1 MHEATFHIRGE
12 VPYEEATKGRD
23 VSIELW
29 CNNHCDLL
37 HVKGA
42 VTDDICDEIA
52 ATVGIEHSSGEQPGI
67 DETVDNDNEQIIVT
81 SECLRP
87 HTENNIESY
96 LAEHDCLLLP
106 PLRYER
112 GGKVVRV
119 VTLDPQNLTMFYQDI
134 QDSFQVEVRSKR
146 EVNAVSQDQ
155 PMLSV
160 ESLVPDLS
168 ARQKEAVRMAWETGY
183 YEIPRE
189 TKTEELA
196 ARMDIDR
203 RTFEEHLRL
212 AEHKFIGALVERLLN
227 SRARR

>member
-1 MHEATFHIRGE
+1 MHEATFHIRGG
-12 VPYEEATKGRD
+12 VPYEEATRNRD

-37 HVKGA
+37 HVQGDMM
-42 VTDDICDEIA
+42 TEIRDEIA
-52 ATVGIEHSSGEQPGI
+52 STVGIQHSMDSSPGI
-67 DETVDNDNEQIIVT
+67 DETVDGNGDQIIIT

-96 LAEHDCLLLP
+96 LAKHDCLLLP

-119 VTLDPQNLTMFYQDI
+119 ITLDPENMTRFYQDI
-134 QDSFQVEVRSKR
+134 QESFRVDVQSKR
-146 EVNAVSQDQ
+146 EIDAISQEQ

-168 ARQKEAVRMAWETGY
+168 ERQQEAIKMAWEAGY

-189 TKTEELA
+189 TTTEKLA
-196 ARMDIDR
+196 TRMDIDR

-212 AEHKFIGALVERLLN
+212 AEKKFIGALVKRVLD
-227 SRARR
+227 ARTPT

>member
-12 VPYEEATKGRD
+12 VPYEEATRGRD

-37 HVKGA
+37 HVKGP
-42 VTDDICDEIA
+42 VTDDVCKEIA
-52 ATVGIEHSSGEQPGI
+52 ATVGIEHTGGERPGI
-67 DETVDNDNEQIIVT
+67 DETVNHDNEQIIVT

-96 LAEHDCLLLP
+96 LAKHDCLLLP

-112 GGKVVRV
+112 GGKIVRV
-119 VTLDPQNLTMFYQDI
+119 ITLDPQNLTRFYQDI
-134 QDSFQVEVRSKR
+134 QNSFQVEVRSKR
-146 EVNAVSQDQ
+146 DVNAISHDQ

-160 ESLVPDLS
+160 DSFVPDLS
-168 ARQKEAVRMAWETGY
+168 TRQKEAVRMSWEAGY

-189 TKTEELA
+189 ITTEELA

-212 AEHKFIGALVERLLN
+212 AERKFIGALVKRLLN
-227 SRARR
+227 ANTRT

>member
-1 MHEATFHIRGE
+1 MHQATFHVRGG
-12 VPYEEATKGRD
+12 VPYEKATRNRD
-23 VSIELW
+23 LSIELW

-37 HVKGA
+37 HVKGT
-42 VTDDICDEIA
+42 VTEEIQEEIA
-52 ATVGIEHSSGEQPGI
+52 STVGIERTSNGHAGVR
-67 DETVDNDNEQIIVT
+67 ETVDSGDEQIIIT

-96 LAEHDCLLLP
+96 LAAHDCLLLP

-119 VTLDPQNLTMFYQDI
+119 VTLDPENMTRFYQDI
-134 QDSFQVEVRSKR
+134 QDSFRVDVRSKR
-146 EVNAVSQDQ
+146 EVDAISQEQ

-160 ESLVPDLS
+160 DSLVPDLS
-168 ARQKEAVRMAWETGY
+168 DRQREAIVMAWESGY

-189 TKTEELA
+189 TMTADLA
-196 ARMDIDR
+196 ERMDVGR

-212 AEHKFIGALVERLLN
+212 AEHKFVGGLVNHLFD
-227 SRARR
+227 STAAR

>member
-1 MHEATFHIRGE
+1 MHEATFHIRGGI
-12 VPYEEATKGRD
+12 PYEEATRNRD
-23 VSIELW
+23 ISIELW

-37 HVKGA
+37 YVKGG
-42 VTDDICDEIA
+42 VTDEVRNEIVE
-52 ATVGIEHSSGEQPGI
+52 TVGIEHSSSKQPGI
-67 DETVDNDNEQIIVT
+67 EETVEGDGEQVIIT

-112 GGKVVRV
+112 GGKVVQV
-119 VTLDPQNLTMFYQDI
+119 ITLDPENMTRFYQDI
-134 QDSFQVEVRSKR
+134 QESFHVEVQSKR
-146 EVNAVSQDQ
+146 EINAISQDR

-168 ARQKEAVRMAWETGY
+168 ERQQEAILMAWQAGY

-189 TKTEELA
+189 TTTEKLA
-196 ARMDIDR
+196 TRMDVDR

-212 AEHKFIGALVERLLN
+212 AEHKFVGALVNRLFN
-227 SRARR
+227 TRRRN

>member
-1 MHEATFHIRGE
+1 MHEATFHIRGG
-12 VPYEEATKGRD
+12 VPYEEATRNRD
-23 VSIELW
+23 ITIELW

-37 HVKGA
+37 HVKGH
-42 VTDDICDEIA
+42 VTDEVQNEIA
-52 ATVGIEHSSGEQPGI
+52 ETVGIEHSSSSQPGI
-67 DETVDNDNEQIIVT
+67 EETVEGDSEQVIIT
-81 SECLRP
+81 SQCLRP

-119 VTLDPQNLTMFYQDI
+119 ITLDPENLTRFYQDI
-134 QDSFQVEVRSKR
+134 QESFRVEVHSKR
-146 EVNAVSQDQ
+146 KIDAISQDQ

-168 ARQKEAVRMAWETGY
+168 ERQQEAILMAWQAGY

-189 TKTEELA
+189 TTTEELA
-196 ARMDIDR
+196 GRMDIDR

-212 AEHKFIGALVERLLN
+212 AENKFIGALVNRLLN
-227 SRARR
+227 TRGPN

>member
-1 MHEATFHIRGE
+1 MHEATFHIRGG
-12 VPYEEATKGRD
+12 VPYEEATKNRD
-23 VSIELW
+23 TSIELW

-37 HVKGA
+37 HVKGS
-42 VTDDICDEIA
+42 VTNEVQNEIEK
-52 ATVGIEHSSGEQPGI
+52 TVGIEHSSSSHPGI
-67 DETVDNDNEQIIVT
+67 EETVGDDGQQVIIT
-81 SECLRP
+81 SQCLRP

-119 VTLDPQNLTMFYQDI
+119 ITLDPENMTRFYQDI
-134 QDSFQVEVRSKR
+134 QKSFRVEVQSKR
-146 EVNAVSQDQ
+146 EIDTITQDQ

-160 ESLVPDLS
+160 ESLVPTLS
-168 ARQKEAVRMAWETGY
+168 ERQQEAILMAWQAGY

-189 TKTEELA
+189 TTTKKLA

-212 AEHKFIGALVERLLN
+212 AEHKFIGALVNRLLN
-227 SRARR
+227 TRRPN